1 MALHLMALRHAT
13 RENKRAHASS
23 NFMTCYIYF
32 PFTSL
37 QMAVGR
43 LQAALAAATN
53 EVTVAAANLNFDFTL
68 VKYEA
73 PKEYQPLGGMLS
85 TRRKD
90 NAETGSSHK
99 LARQLGALFEGLCP
113 TAPKLLEAYGKRASE
128 IAKTSAKASEP
139 YIGTLFGDFTGIDGT
154 SIWAAAT
161 SSDSALYVHL
171 LASLL
176 ARMWSAQEATA
187 IWTELVAERRKDI
200 ANKVDRGEP
209 VKISLAAAAGQD
221 ITRSQ
226 LAAWDTSARA
236 WLRTADGVSERK
248 QKQLELILK
257 NTSLPV
263 IGDSTVFPGV
273 ISTWATAVET
283 MEKLITGMPQAVR
296 DGASLIGLS
305 AWHLYPDMGV
315 FSPEVKEIRMNDP
328 LVAAGGFLSIG
339 LATTPRTSDESSGV
353 HWSLS
358 LAQLR
363 FYGRPVKVQRALE
376 NGARITFQQLNLVI
390 LGVLL
395 SEWRMNESQGDLA
408 AKAIISLTEYI
419 KHGEQGSRMEKRLLN
434 LLQDSAIAYSRRK
447 SGDETLNNKLIHLG
461 RRRAQRLVH
470 GSSLPPQYVIS
481 PSFFGLLD
489 SATFIKALRDSN
501 SRIRFLRHVATS
513 LYGKTTPA
521 DAFIIRYTGDLPKSR
536 HSSHAHDTGCLS
548 SLGEEKDDKNPI
560 GHKTSIYKID
570 PRAPAHESLRT
581 STVVEVTMHDREF
594 ELLSDIEMQNSTYA
608 FIAHSDQYSASE
620 SGTDT
625 IGFGEYEE
633 GCVYGK
639 FSYATASPT
648 NFSGLPD
655 LLYPAHHRW
664 TLGHIPSN
672 DSLLDGELV
681 TFDAHGKFKSWP
693 DCLQITGAQDPVA
706 YTYHVALGDETEAAL
721 FTRRKKSE
729 QLPDRPIDLEDLL
742 WCLEHDI
749 IDSATLLRQLCS
761 LHPSNNYRLLET
773 LGIFAAV
780 AMVYDD
786 LPDMTIDVG
795 VLERPIAETRCARDL
810 HPKTRLPQDT
820 RIITCTQNTAF
831 AIIAY
836 FESGIHD
843 VDPKQLESVIALSAA
858 DSLFV
863 SQQLLE
869 DPYKSI
875 PCSTGIRRIL
885 GNVGKPGVTFLLPPQ
900 EPMTRDVSTSSW
912 KLNSYRP
919 FDGSTSRSFEST
931 SLHLSFTEYHVP
943 LFDGSRGAH
952 DNQISFLESVIS
964 VREREEIGLLTGSS
978 LRRLEGQAICQ
989 HSKGS
994 NANQDIIAVD
1004 SWDELL
1010 DKPDGVFV
1018 VRVGNNWIARLALTL
1033 VAYQRL
1039 QQTASKFAVT
1049 VCPAD
1054 VCWTCTQQSFE
1065 HHAFI
1070 F

>member
-1 MALHLMALRHAT
+1 
-13 RENKRAHASS
+13 
-23 NFMTCYIYF
+23 
-32 PFTSL
+32 
-37 QMAVGR
+37 MAVGR

-85 TRRKD
+85 ARRKD

-419 KHGEQGSRMEKRLLN
+419 KHGEPNDLSMVPVF
-434 LLQDSAIAYSRRK
+434 RR
-447 SGDETLNNKLIHLG
+447 S
-461 RRRAQRLVH
+461 
-470 GSSLPPQYVIS
+470 
-481 PSFFGLLD
+481 
-489 SATFIKALRDSN
+489 
-501 SRIRFLRHVATS
+501 
-513 LYGKTTPA
+513 
-521 DAFIIRYTGDLPKSR
+521 
-536 HSSHAHDTGCLS
+536 
-548 SLGEEKDDKNPI
+548 
-560 GHKTSIYKID
+560 
-570 PRAPAHESLRT
+570 
-581 STVVEVTMHDREF
+581 M
-594 ELLSDIEMQNSTYA
+594 
-608 FIAHSDQYSASE
+608 
-620 SGTDT
+620 
-625 IGFGEYEE
+625 
-633 GCVYGK
+633 
-639 FSYATASPT
+639 
-648 NFSGLPD
+648 
-655 LLYPAHHRW
+655 
-664 TLGHIPSN
+664 
-672 DSLLDGELV
+672 
-681 TFDAHGKFKSWP
+681 
-693 DCLQITGAQDPVA
+693 
-706 YTYHVALGDETEAAL
+706 
-721 FTRRKKSE
+721 
-729 QLPDRPIDLEDLL
+729 
-742 WCLEHDI
+742 
-749 IDSATLLRQLCS
+749 
-761 LHPSNNYRLLET
+761 
-773 LGIFAAV
+773 
-780 AMVYDD
+780 
-786 LPDMTIDVG
+786 
-795 VLERPIAETRCARDL
+795 
-810 HPKTRLPQDT
+810 
-820 RIITCTQNTAF
+820 
-831 AIIAY
+831 
-836 FESGIHD
+836 
-843 VDPKQLESVIALSAA
+843 
-858 DSLFV
+858 
-863 SQQLLE
+863 
-869 DPYKSI
+869 
-875 PCSTGIRRIL
+875 
-885 GNVGKPGVTFLLPPQ
+885 
-900 EPMTRDVSTSSW
+900 
-912 KLNSYRP
+912 
-919 FDGSTSRSFEST
+919 
-931 SLHLSFTEYHVP
+931 
-943 LFDGSRGAH
+943 
-952 DNQISFLESVIS
+952 
-964 VREREEIGLLTGSS
+964 
-978 LRRLEGQAICQ
+978 
-989 HSKGS
+989 
-994 NANQDIIAVD
+994 
-1004 SWDELL
+1004 
-1010 DKPDGVFV
+1010 
-1018 VRVGNNWIARLALTL
+1018 
-1033 VAYQRL
+1033 
-1039 QQTASKFAVT
+1039 
-1049 VCPAD
+1049 
-1054 VCWTCTQQSFE
+1054 
-1065 HHAFI
+1065 
-1070 F
+1070 